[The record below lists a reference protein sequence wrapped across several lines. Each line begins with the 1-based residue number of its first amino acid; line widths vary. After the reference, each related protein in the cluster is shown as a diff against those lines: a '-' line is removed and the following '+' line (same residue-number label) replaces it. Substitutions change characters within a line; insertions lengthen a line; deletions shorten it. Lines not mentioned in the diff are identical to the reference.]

1 METLKLIPRGDVT
14 KAYDYG
20 NNIVQFENGLQQ
32 VQRKYVTP
40 RLTLSIHVE
49 GTKEM
54 KDYLE
59 EFINARHGNYEPFYW
74 TYEGHTD
81 VYRFGESAIQFTE
94 IRGYEGEGTVGYKAD
109 ISLQRCK
116 EREY

>member
-1 METLKLIPRGDVT
+1 M
-14 KAYDYG
+14 
-20 NNIVQFENGLQQ
+20 
-32 VQRKYVTP
+32 
-40 RLTLSIHVE
+40 
-49 GTKEM
+49 KE
-54 KDYLE
+54 DLE
-59 EFINARHGNYEPFYW
+59 EFINARHGNYEAFYW

-81 VYRFGESAIQFTE
+81 VYRFGESSIQFTE